1 MKKKEDP
8 KASKKRLVKD
18 YENLSPELMKAL
30 HAAYPEGFS
39 GATISFF
46 DRDGKRVSAI
56 PFETDE
62 IYYLIRWVEKKA
74 KPAKEVDDI
83 DPDIESSAGSG
94 SEEEDDLFKN
104 EEEEGAESGDVSL
117 DDIENAE
124 NSFTD
129 DDNY

>member
-8 KASKKRLVKD
+8 KANKKRVVKD
-18 YENLSPELMKAL
+18 YENLSPELLSLM
-30 HAAYPEGFS
+30 HAAYPNGFD
-39 GATISFF
+39 GAMISFF

-62 IYYLIRWVEKKA
+62 IYYLIRWVERKA
-74 KPAKEVDDI
+74 KPAKV
-83 DPDIESSAGSG
+83 DPDLEADLDTEGSSEGDDEIFADDEES
-94 SEEEDDLFKN
+94 DD
-104 EEEEGAESGDVSL
+104 SGDVSL

-124 NSFTD
+124 NSFSE

>member
-8 KASKKRLVKD
+8 KANKKRVVKD
-18 YENLSPELMKAL
+18 YENLSPELLSLM
-30 HAAYPEGFS
+30 HAAYPNGFD
-39 GATISFF
+39 GAMISFF

-62 IYYLIRWVEKKA
+62 IYY
-74 KPAKEVDDI
+74 
-83 DPDIESSAGSG
+83 
-94 SEEEDDLFKN
+94 
-104 EEEEGAESGDVSL
+104 SGDVSL

-124 NSFTD
+124 NSFSE